1 MEASVVKDRVLLVDD
16 EPQILIAL
24 EDVLSEKFIVF
35 KADSGEGALDVLAR
49 EPDIAVVVT
58 DQRMPKMT
66 GDELLSSLA
75 RSFDASRIMVTGFAD
90 LSAVIRAVNDGRIF
104 AYVTKPWNPDDLRL
118 KVAKA
123 AEHFRLAK
131 ELEYERQLLHDL
143 MDNIPDGIYFKDRD
157 LRFLRANRAFAHIV
171 GAGRAEDLVGKQSS
185 DVSSTHLDAQSMNGE
200 EARILADGTPALDV
214 VREYRNRQGSRWFSE
229 TKAAIRDKEG
239 HIIGLVG
246 IARDVTERM
255 ATAQAL
261 QASEVRYR
269 KQSQILNSILDGMG
283 EGVVVTDPS
292 GRFVLF
298 NQQAKAILGVG
309 VQDASPADWTKIYG
323 IHHADRKTPI
333 EPDQHPLVRAM
344 KGEKVRDMELFVKN
358 DAVSGVTVAV
368 TATPLKYEEPDGT
381 GGVAVVR
388 DVTEKRRLEEQLLQA
403 QKMEAIGQLAGGV
416 AHDFNNLLLVMQ
428 SCAEFVMQELPEGDH
443 KREDV
448 GEILSAT
455 RRAGA
460 LTRQLLAFS
469 RRQASQPRALD
480 LNEIV
485 SNIEKM
491 LRRLIGEDVELVTSL
506 SPVLGIVRADAGQ
519 MEQVIVNL
527 TVNARDAMPD
537 GGKLTIETSNIE
549 LNEEDVAT
557 CPGVGKGAYVLLAV
571 SDTGIGMDA
580 ATQKRIFEPFFTT
593 KEVGKGTGL
602 GLSTVYGIVQQ
613 SGGHIRLQS
622 EPHRGTCFKVY
633 LARVDASIETAQP
646 KRSRTIPVKGA
657 GTILLVEDDD
667 AVRHVAARIL
677 RDNGYTVLETRRP
690 SEALTICAES
700 KSSIDLLLTDIVMP
714 ETSGPKLAEE
724 LSSRYPNLRVVYMS
738 GYSGVAPVSTRG
750 MLGDASYIEK
760 PFAASALTEKVREAL
775 DDRS

>member
-1 MEASVVKDRVLLVDD
+1 MQAEVRDRVLLVDD
-16 EPQILIAL
+16 EPQILVAL
-24 EDVLSEKFIVF
+24 EDVLSEKFVVF
-35 KADSGEGALDVLAR
+35 KADSGEGALEVLAR

-66 GDELLSSLA
+66 GDELLTSLA

-131 ELEYERQLLHDL
+131 ELEYERQFLHDL
-143 MDNIPDGIYFKDRD
+143 MDNIPDGIYFKDLD
-157 LRFLRANRAFAHIV
+157 LRFLRSNPAFASIV
-171 GAGRAEDLVGKQSS
+171 GAGRPQDLVGKRSS
-185 DVSSTHLDAQSMNGE
+185 ELANARLDVQSMHGE

-214 VREYRNRQGSRWFSE
+214 VREYRNREGNRWFSE
-229 TKAAIRDKEG
+229 TKAAIRGKDG

-255 ATAQAL
+255 ETAQAL
-261 QASEVRYR
+261 QASEARYR
-269 KQSQILNSILDGMG
+269 KQSQILNSILDEMG

-292 GRFVLF
+292 GRFILF
-298 NQQAKAILGVG
+298 NRQAKAILGVG
-309 VQDASPADWTKIYG
+309 VDDAAPAEWTKVYG
-323 IHHADRKTPI
+323 NYLPDRKTLVA
-333 EPDQHPLVRAM
+333 PDQHPLARAM
-344 KGEKVRDMELFVKN
+344 KGEQVRDMELFVKN
-358 DAVSGVTVAV
+358 DVVSGVTVAV
-368 TATPLKYEEPDGT
+368 TATPLKYEETEGT

-388 DVTEKRRLEEQLLQA
+388 DVTEQRRLEEQLLQA

-416 AHDFNNLLLVMQ
+416 AHDFNTLLLVMQ
-428 SCAEFVMQELPEGDH
+428 SCAEFVLQELPEGDR
-443 KREDV
+443 KRDDV

-469 RRQASQPRALD
+469 RRQASQPKALD

-485 SNIEKM
+485 ANVEQM
-491 LRRLIGEDVELVTSL
+491 LRRLIGENVELVTSL
-506 SPVLGIVRADAGQ
+506 CPALGIVRADAGQ

-527 TVNARDAMPD
+527 TVNARDAMPE
-537 GGKLTIETSNIE
+537 GGKLIIATANVE
-549 LNEEDVAT
+549 LTDEDVVT
-557 CPGVGKGAYVLLAV
+557 YPGVAKGAYVILSV
-571 SDTGIGMDA
+571 SDTGTGMDA

-613 SGGHIRLQS
+613 GGGHIRLHS
-622 EPHRGTCFKVY
+622 ELSRGTCFKVY
-633 LARVDASIETAQP
+633 LARVDATMETAQP
-646 KRSRTIPVKGA
+646 RRSRTIPVKGA

-667 AVRHVAARIL
+667 AVRHVTARIL
-677 RDNGYTVLETRRP
+677 RDSGYTVLETRRP
-690 SEALTICAES
+690 SDALRICAEN
-700 KSSIDLLLTDIVMP
+700 KSTVDLLLTDIVMP
-714 ETSGPKLAEE
+714 ETSGPKLAGE
-724 LSSRYPNLRVVYMS
+724 LSSRYPTLRVLYMS
-738 GYSGVAPVSTRG
+738 GYSGVAPVSGRG
-750 MLGDASYIEK
+750 MVGDASYIEK
-760 PFAASALTEKVREAL
+760 PFAASALAEKVREVLGNA
-775 DDRS
+775 S

>member
-1 MEASVVKDRVLLVDD
+1 
-16 EPQILIAL
+16 
-24 EDVLSEKFIVF
+24 
-35 KADSGEGALDVLAR
+35 
-49 EPDIAVVVT
+49 
-58 DQRMPKMT
+58 MPKMT
-66 GDELLSSLA
+66 GDELLTSLA

-104 AYVTKPWNPDDLRL
+104 AYVTKPWNADDLRL

-157 LRFLRANRAFAHIV
+157 LRFVRANRAFASIV
-171 GAGRAEDLVGKQSS
+171 GAGQAEDLVGDRSS
-185 DVSSTHLDAQSMNGE
+185 NLASAGHDLPSMNGE
-200 EARILADGTPALDV
+200 EARILAEGTPALDV
-214 VREYRNRQGSRWFSE
+214 VREYRNHEGNRWFSE
-229 TKAAIRDKEG
+229 TKAAIRDKDG

-261 QASEVRYR
+261 QASEARYR

-298 NQQAKAILGVG
+298 NRQAKAILGVG
-309 VQDASPADWTKIYG
+309 VEDASPTEWTKVYG
-323 IHHADRKTPI
+323 TYLRDRKTLVA
-333 EPDQHPLVRAM
+333 PDQHPLARAM
-344 KGEKVRDMELFVKN
+344 KGEQVRDVELFVKN
-358 DAVSGVTVAV
+358 DVVSGVTVAV
-368 TATPLKYEEPDGT
+368 TATPLKYEGTEGT

-388 DVTEKRRLEEQLLQA
+388 DVTEQRRLEEELLQA

-428 SCAEFVMQELPEGDH
+428 SCAEFVLADLPEGDQ

-469 RRQASQPRALD
+469 RRQASQPKALD

-485 SNIEKM
+485 ANVEKM
-491 LRRLIGEDVELVTSL
+491 LRRLIGENVELATSL
-506 SPVLGIVRADAGQ
+506 SPALGIVRADAGQ

-527 TVNARDAMPD
+527 TVNARDAMPE
-537 GGKLTIETSNIE
+537 GGKLTIETANVE
-549 LNEEDVAT
+549 LTDEDVVT
-557 CPGVGKGAYVLLAV
+557 YPGVAKGAYVVLSV
-571 SDTGIGMDA
+571 SDTGTGMDA

-613 SGGHIRLQS
+613 GGGHIRLDS
-622 EPHRGTCFKVY
+622 ELHRGTCFEIY
-633 LARVDASIETAQP
+633 LARVDATMETAP
-646 KRSRTIPVKGA
+646 PRRSRTIPVKGV

-677 RDNGYTVLETRRP
+677 RDSGYTVLETRRP
-690 SEALTICAES
+690 SEALKICAES
-700 KSSIDLLLTDIVMP
+700 KSAIDLLLTDIVMP
-714 ETSGPKLAEE
+714 ETSGPKLAQE
-724 LSSRYPNLRVVYMS
+724 LSSRYPTLRVLYMS
-738 GYSGVAPVSTRG
+738 GYSGVAPIADRG
-750 MLGDASYIEK
+750 MVGGASYIEK
-760 PFAASALTEKVREAL
+760 PFAASALTEKVREVLEHA
-775 DDRS
+775 S